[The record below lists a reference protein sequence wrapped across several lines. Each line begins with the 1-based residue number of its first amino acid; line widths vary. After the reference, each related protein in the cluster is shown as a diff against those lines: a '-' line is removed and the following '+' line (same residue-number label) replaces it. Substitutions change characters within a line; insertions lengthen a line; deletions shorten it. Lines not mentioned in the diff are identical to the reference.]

1 MKSQKSTFPIEGAL
15 VFQGQEKNNLLISE
29 MNEQSNFCEW
39 YLHFYSSHKSY
50 LWEVNHFTFKCTFC
64 REHSH
69 SLLCSFCTIL
79 LHSSLVRVLLIL
91 QQENYLLYLQSKCLL
106 ISSDIFALADQDG
119 STVLKD
125 LWLSIYSW
133 SIFHYFPDRDSF
145 VQCILLGIFHS
156 VTCLSI

>member
-1 MKSQKSTFPIEGAL
+1 
-15 VFQGQEKNNLLISE
+15 
-29 MNEQSNFCEW
+29 MNKVIFVSGIF
-39 YLHFYSSHKSY
+39 YFYSSHKSY

-69 SLLCSFCTIL
+69 FLLCSFCTIL

-125 LWLSIYSW
+125 LWLSPFTHGPYFI
-133 SIFHYFPDRDSF
+133 IFQTGTPF